1 MTYIRKDLPAQ
12 RDRTPSRPAT
22 PVSLTT
28 TIFGDF
34 RLKSTRFCSYRRKK
48 PKICRNDCLETGL
61 LFPLGQQE
69 KGAGRI
75 MGRIENVEGA
85 RRGLLPQVVAGF
97 GGIPM
102 ILEPESAPAVAF
114 APWLAQME
122 GRSGQVL
129 GGAGR
134 VPRRIGMSAP
144 SGLVVSQMGGKGV

>member
-1 MTYIRKDLPAQ
+1 
-12 RDRTPSRPAT
+12 
-22 PVSLTT
+22 
-28 TIFGDF
+28 
-34 RLKSTRFCSYRRKK
+34 
-48 PKICRNDCLETGL
+48 
-61 LFPLGQQE
+61 
-69 KGAGRI
+69 
-75 MGRIENVEGA
+75 MGRIVNVEGA